1 MSWRRLS
8 TLVRREVQ
16 ATLRDRFTLM
26 ILVGVPLFA
35 LLLFG
40 FILSTEVA
48 HLGLGVLDADGSRAS
63 RELVADLTAQ
73 ETFRARAFVTREQL
87 EEAMVSGAVSAGLL
101 IPPGYERALRDPSP
115 GRERAQVRVIYD
127 GTEAVLAGNAEGFLQ
142 ALVASQARGRN
153 GDRSGA
159 NADTGAGEGTGDG
172 TGIEPPP
179 AGIEVATR
187 ALFNPR
193 LAGEPF
199 MVSGTFGFVLS
210 FLTTLLT
217 ALSIVNEKQQ
227 GTFEQLEVTPAT
239 SLEIFL
245 GKLLPIGAVFTL
257 DVVLMVLLAGLL
269 LDVWPAGSAVF
280 FVLISTFYVL
290 ISLSL
295 GLIFSATSA
304 TPAEAVQ
311 KTVLF
316 SIPLVQLS
324 GFAFPIRNMPLPV
337 RWLTE
342 LFPATHYIR
351 LSRAIYVRA
360 AGPGDLLFEMAAL
373 FLFGALIVAFALR
386 RIGARA

>member
-1 MSWRRLS
+1 VSWRRLS
-8 TLVRREVQ
+8 TLLRREVQ
-16 ATLRDRFTLM
+16 ATLRDRFTVT
-26 ILVGVPLFA
+26 ILIGVPLFA

-40 FILSTEVA
+40 YILSTEVA

-63 RELVADLTAQ
+63 RELIADLTAQ
-73 ETFRARAFVTREQL
+73 GTFRARAFATREQL

-101 IPPGYERALRDPSP
+101 IPPGFERALLDPSP
-115 GRERAQVRVIYD
+115 GREPAQVRVIYD
-127 GTEAVLAGNAEGFLQ
+127 GTEAVLAGNADAFLQ
-142 ALVASQARGRN
+142 ALASSHARGRS

-159 NADTGAGEGTGDG
+159 DGGAGDG
-172 TGIEPPP
+172 TDVEPPP

-257 DVVLMVLLAGLL
+257 DVVLMVLIAGFL

-280 FVLISTFYVL
+280 FVLISTFFVMV
-290 ISLSL
+290 SLSL

-360 AGPGDLLFEMAAL
+360 AGPGDLLPEMAAL
-373 FLFGALIVAFALR
+373 FVFGALLVAFALR

>member
-1 MSWRRLS
+1 VSWRRLG

-16 ATLRDRFTLM
+16 ATLRDRFTLL

-40 FILSTEVA
+40 YILSTEVA
-48 HLGLGVLDADGSRAS
+48 RLDLGVLDADGSHAS

-73 ETFRARAFVTREQL
+73 STFRAHAYARREEL

-101 IPPGYERALRDPSP
+101 IPPGFERALRDPMP
-115 GRERAQVRVIYD
+115 GREPAHVRVIYD
-127 GTEAVLAGNAEGFLQ
+127 GTEVVLAGNAEAFLR
-142 ALVASQARGRN
+142 ALAGSRLRGGQTEPGAAHADPGTHA
-153 GDRSGA
+153 GDDS
-159 NADTGAGEGTGDG
+159 AGPQPP
-172 TGIEPPP
+172 GID
-179 AGIEVATR
+179 VVTR

-269 LDVWPAGSAVF
+269 LGVWPAGSPVF
-280 FVLISTFYVL
+280 FVAISTFYVL
-290 ISLSL
+290 VSLSL

-337 RWLTE
+337 RWVAE

-360 AGPGDLLFEMAAL
+360 AGPGDLLPEMAAL
-373 FLFGALIVAFALR
+373 FVFGALLVAFALR

>member
-1 MSWRRLS
+1 MSGRRLG
-8 TLVRREVQ
+8 TLVRREVR
-16 ATLRDRFTLM
+16 ATLRDRFTVA
-26 ILVGVPLFA
+26 ILVGVPLFT
-35 LLLFG
+35 LLLFSY
-40 FILSTEVA
+40 ILSTEIA
-48 HLGLGVLDADGSRAS
+48 HLGLGVLDADRSRAS

-73 ETFRARAFVTREQL
+73 GTFRAHAYATRELL
-87 EEAMVSGAVSAGLL
+87 EEAMVSGEVSAGLF
-101 IPPGYERALRDPSP
+101 IPPGFERALRDPAP
-115 GRERAQVRVIYD
+115 GREPAQVRAIYD
-127 GTEAVLAGNAEGFLQ
+127 GTEAVLAGNAEGFLR
-142 ALVASQARGRN
+142 ALAGSRNRGRDA
-153 GDRSGA
+153 GRVDGA
-159 NADTGAGEGTGDG
+159 EVR
-172 TGIEPPP
+172 PS
-179 AGIEVATR
+179 GIEVTAR

-257 DVVLMVLLAGLL
+257 DVVLMVLIAGLL
-269 LDVWPAGSAVF
+269 LGVWPAGSAVF
-280 FVLISTFYVL
+280 FVVISTFYVL
-290 ISLSL
+290 VSLSL
-295 GLIFSATSA
+295 GLIFSITSA

-337 RWLTE
+337 RWLAE

-360 AGPGDLLFEMAAL
+360 AGPFDLLPEMAAL
-373 FLFGALIVAFALR
+373 FLFGALLLAYALR
-386 RIGARA
+386 RIEARA